1 VPGVGP
7 GGNADTIPTLD
18 DAVHAGEGW
27 RRFLDER
34 GDVVIGAAP
43 GAGCFGAAYEYLF
56 NVSYQRWIGR
66 SNHESPARRLPR
78 VDGEVAVSWEAALDA
93 LRGAPLV
100 ASTYPPGYSDQHPD
114 IRIEG
119 DQVKFE
125 QYYLECLSQASYLVG
140 DESTGVAAVVDPR
153 RDVAEYVADAEAAG
167 LQIAYVIE
175 THFHA
180 DFLSGHLELAAA
192 TGAEIIFGAAVEP
205 DFPARLVRD
214 GERISLGEVVLE
226 FRATPGH
233 TPESISIVVYEHA
246 GDREPWG
253 VLTGDTLFIGDVGR
267 PDLLASLG
275 ATADELGGMLY
286 DSLHQQLLTLP
297 DGTRVWPAHG
307 AGSACGK
314 NLSTA
319 TMSTIGEQRAT
330 NYALQP
336 MSRERFVELVTEG
349 QPAAPDYFVHDAIL
363 NRRQRGLLD
372 ESAPRPLTVDEVLV
386 ARGRGAVLLDVR
398 DVTAFTAGHL
408 AGSVNVDLT
417 GRFAEYAGEVIDA
430 DDEIV
435 VLADPGTAVEAKI
448 RLGRIGFDNVVGALE
463 SVETALVEK
472 PDEACQASRLTAS
485 ELAARIEDT
494 AGLQVVDVRNQG
506 EVAAGTI
513 PGAVNLPL
521 AALRRRV
528 GELDLDRPIVVHCA
542 GGYRSAIAA
551 SWLRSVGAT
560 DVSDLLGGYT
570 AWSERHAPANS

>member
-1 VPGVGP
+1 M
-7 GGNADTIPTLD
+7 
-18 DAVHAGEGW
+18 
-27 RRFLDER
+27 
-34 GDVVIGAAP
+34 
-43 GAGCFGAAYEYLF
+43 
-56 NVSYQRWIGR
+56 
-66 SNHESPARRLPR
+66 
-78 VDGEVAVSWEAALDA
+78 
-93 LRGAPLV
+93 
-100 ASTYPPGYSDQHPD
+100 
-114 IRIEG
+114 
-119 DQVKFE
+119 KFE
-125 QYYLECLSQASYLVG
+125 QYYLDCLSQASYLVG
-140 DESTGVAAVVDPR
+140 DETTGLAAVVDPR
-153 RDVAEYVADAEAAG
+153 RDVAEYVADAQAAG
-167 LQIAYVIE
+167 LRIAYVIE

-205 DFPARLVRD
+205 EFPARLVSD

-233 TPESISIVVYEHA
+233 TPESISVVVYEHA
-246 GDREPWG
+246 DDREPWG
-253 VLTGDTLFIGDVGR
+253 VLTGDTMFIGDVGR

-275 ATADELGGMLY
+275 VTADELGGMLY
-286 DSLHQQLLTLP
+286 DSLHHKLLTLP

-336 MSRERFVELVTEG
+336 MSRQRFVELVTEG

-372 ESAPRPLTVDEVLV
+372 ESAPRPLTVDEVLA
-386 ARGRGAVLLDVR
+386 ARRRGAVLLDVR
-398 DVTAFTAGHL
+398 DATAFTAGHL
-408 AGSVNVDLT
+408 AGSVNVGLN
-417 GRFAEYAGEVIDA
+417 GRFAEYAGEVIDPS
-430 DDEIV
+430 DEIV
-435 VLADPGTAVEAKI
+435 VLADPGTAVEAKM

-463 SVETALVEK
+463 SVETALVEQ
-472 PDEACQASRLTAS
+472 PEEARQASRLTAS
-485 ELAARIEDT
+485 ELDARIEGT
-494 AGLQVVDVRNQG
+494 AGLQVVDVRNRG

-521 AALRRRV
+521 AVLRRRV
-528 GELDLDRPIVVHCA
+528 GELDLDRPVVVHCA

-570 AWSERHAPANS
+570 AWSERRAPANS